1 MMKEKVF
8 EYAVGDSWLLSLQN
22 HRAVYTVKD
31 CFFRETDGKEI
42 YEVEI
47 DGTTVQRL
55 TRNRLHFLL
64 YRYLFKKLKTG
75 KYQKYSSALS
85 ADAIRKYYAN
95 LRWQE
100 EQRAERVN
108 DLLDSSREYHEI
120 KGEISSL
127 SLKLAKAE
135 YSGADTYEI
144 AKTKT
149 ALETAKKKRLSVLS
163 RLGIAPEDL
172 KKKVYCAKC
181 GDTGY
186 TPDGKEC
193 ACVKV
198 HECEIREY
206 AGAEKCR
213 AKS

>member
-1 MMKEKVF
+1 M
-8 EYAVGDSWLLSLQN
+8 
-22 HRAVYTVKD
+22 
-31 CFFRETDGKEI
+31 
-42 YEVEI
+42 
-47 DGTTVQRL
+47 
-55 TRNRLHFLL
+55 
-64 YRYLFKKLKTG
+64 
-75 KYQKYSSALS
+75 
-85 ADAIRKYYAN
+85 
-95 LRWQE
+95 
-100 EQRAERVN
+100 
-108 DLLDSSREYHEI
+108 LDSSREYQEI

-144 AKTKT
+144 AKIKT